1 MLNAPFQLAAWGKAL
16 SKMRAVLGHDAGPG
30 VIVPY
35 TAPASI
41 LNGPLTPRRRLGTV
55 SLSIPRIR
63 ALGAAVEGGAT
74 VNEIVLAVC
83 GGALRRYLKDRD
95 ALPREPL
102 IAACPVALT
111 RKDGAAAGN
120 AVGQILVSLET
131 HVGHP
136 TQRLR
141 GVVASSRAN
150 KALMQSLDQDAYFNY
165 LNLTMMPQALV
176 AKTRH
181 GHKVLN
187 ANLVIS
193 NVPGPRETQY
203 VNGARM
209 EAMYAA
215 SLLLPGQA
223 LNITVSNFGDNLDVG
238 ILACPDL
245 CPSPQRIAVHAGE
258 ELAILEQAMG
268 IEPAPAKRK
277 VPSRKAA
284 TPRAPRNKPKV
295 KAKPAKKARAKTSS
309 S

>member
-1 MLNAPFQLAAWGKAL
+1 
-16 SKMRAVLGHDAGPG
+16 MRAVRGHKAGQG

-55 SLSIPRIR
+55 SLSIPRVR

-95 ALPREPL
+95 ALPKEPL
-102 IAACPVALT
+102 IAACPVALA

-131 HVGHP
+131 HLGHP
-136 TQRLR
+136 AQRLR

-176 AKTRH
+176 AKTRY

-245 CPSPQRIAVHAGE
+245 CPSPQRIAVFAGE
-258 ELAILEQAMG
+258 ELAILEKAMG
-268 IEPAPAKRK
+268 IEPVRAKREVQSK
-277 VPSRKAA
+277 KAGTA
-284 TPRAPRNKPKV
+284 RAPRNKPKT
-295 KAKPAKKARAKTSS
+295 KTEPKPSKKARSKTASS
-309 S
+309 